1 MRYRRG
7 WIVLGALAVL
17 TPLGIIAAGGAWGE
31 WDIDGVRERAG
42 FAPRGMAE
50 TGAAPESPFKDYTVP
65 GLEGGFGRESLAAV
79 ITAFLGAGATALIA
93 WGVARI
99 AKHGRIS

>member
-7 WIVLGALAVL
+7 WLVLCALAVL
-17 TPLGIIAAGGAWGE
+17 APLGIIAAGGAWGE
-31 WDIDGVRERAG
+31 WDVDGIRERVG

-50 TGAAPESPFKDYTVP
+50 TAAAPKTPFKDYTVP
-65 GLEGGFGRESLAAV
+65 GLGGGFGRESLAAV
-79 ITAFLGAGATALIA
+79 VTAVLGAGATALIA